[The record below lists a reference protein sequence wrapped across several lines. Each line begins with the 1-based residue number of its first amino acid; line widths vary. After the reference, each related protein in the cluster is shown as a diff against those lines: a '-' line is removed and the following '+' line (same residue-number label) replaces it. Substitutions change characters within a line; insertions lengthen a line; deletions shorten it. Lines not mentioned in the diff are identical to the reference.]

1 MHWREMVHRS
11 EHSYKHTISFW
22 SQMQCYTIS
31 RVYQWL
37 EKHHVWSPLASEDV
51 THTVVMVI
59 LWIYN
64 RTIRQVCNN
73 FLPPS
78 PRADFLKF
86 AVLDLSMLNCVPSWF
101 NWCSITSTVSNA
113 PKYKCNQALLFKI
126 FVPLAFA
133 SKKNLLFTCCKSLF
147 KGYIYYL
154 NI

>member
-78 PRADFLKF
+78 PRADFFLNLQCLTLACWTVYQVDLTGVLLLQRFQMRQSIKAIKHYCLKY
-86 AVLDLSMLNCVPSWF
+86 SCHWPSL
-101 NWCSITSTVSNA
+101 V
-113 PKYKCNQALLFKI
+113 
-126 FVPLAFA
+126 
-133 SKKNLLFTCCKSLF
+133 KNLLFTCCKSLF
-147 KGYIYYL
+147 KGYIYHL